1 MDVITILAQA
11 VETAGQGQQPPQ
23 PAEEAAEAIV
33 PIDLIW
39 EHIISLNLVEALA
52 FMSFGAVCLFYGWR
66 IFKILV
72 TISFGLIGLLAG
84 IQLNR
89 LLIGGNAIWL
99 GVIFMVALAFLSVPL
114 MRWAVCVLGAMAGGV
129 LTSGIWYASPLA
141 EQYIWAGALIGVV
154 AGGMIS
160 FIIFKYAVIL
170 FTSLAGS
177 SLIVM
182 AILAIMYQYL
192 GAAEQA
198 EQLVFTHKWSMPVML
213 VIPMAVGILLQNK
226 FIKGTKNW
234 NI

>member
-1 MDVITILAQA
+1 MDIFTILAET
-11 VETAGQGQQPPQ
+11 VETAGQVQPSQ
-23 PAEEAAEAIV
+23 PAEGAAETIV

-52 FMSFGAVCLFYGWR
+52 FLSFGAVCLFYGWR

-72 TISFGLIGLLAG
+72 TISFGLIGLVAG
-84 IQLNR
+84 IQLNT

-99 GVIFMVALAFLSVPL
+99 GVIFMGVFAFLSVPL
-114 MRWAVCVLGAMAGGV
+114 MRWAVCILGALAGGV
-129 LTSGIWYASPLA
+129 LTSGAWYACGLT
-141 EQYIWAGALIGVV
+141 EQYIWAGALVGVV

-170 FTSLAGS
+170 FTSMAGS
-177 SLIVM
+177 SLIVV
-182 AILAIMYQYL
+182 AVLAIMYQHL

-198 EQLVFTHKWSMPVML
+198 EQLVFTYKWSLPVML
-213 VIPMAVGILLQNK
+213 LAPMVVGILLQNK

>member
-1 MDVITILAQA
+1 MDVITILAQT
-11 VETAGQGQQPPQ
+11 VETAGQGPQPPQ
-23 PAEEAAEAIV
+23 PAAEAIV
-33 PIDLIW
+33 PIELIW

-84 IQLNR
+84 IQLNK

-129 LTSGIWYASPLA
+129 LTSGVWYASPLA

-177 SLIVM
+177 SLIVV
-182 AILAIMYQYL
+182 AILAIMYQHL

-226 FIKGTKNW
+226 FIKDTKNW

>member
-11 VETAGQGQQPPQ
+11 VETAGQEPQPPQ
-23 PAEEAAEAIV
+23 PAEEAIV

-114 MRWAVCVLGAMAGGV
+114 MRWAVCVLGAIAGGA
-129 LTSGIWYASPLA
+129 LTSGAWYASPLA

-213 VIPMAVGILLQNK
+213 VIPMTVGILLQNK